1 MSNIIDWGRVL
12 SHLAVLIEAKNNPYF
27 NLLAYCNDNNLNYT
41 RLLVFME
48 VGQQILDREINFS
61 SDLRKSLKGYEE
73 IAKQLEMANLPNI

>member
-12 SHLAVLIEAKNNPYF
+12 SHLAVLIEAKNHPYF

-73 IAKQLEMANLPNI
+73 IAKLPNI